1 MYEQDNSSRIFFPT
15 PEQLVGLIAVVD
27 AGHAADLKERA
38 ADLQERVNKL
48 EDKIDRRCAELTP
61 EQKAAWAKMRAARA
75 LAKKE
80 GRPFV
85 YEE

>member
-1 MYEQDNSSRIFFPT
+1 MYEQDNSSRIFLPT
-15 PEQLVGLIAVVD
+15 SEQLVGLIAVVD
-27 AGHAADLKERA
+27 AGRA
-38 ADLQERVNKL
+38 AELQERANKL
-48 EDKIDRRCAELTP
+48 EEKIDRRCAELTP